1 MKILPSYLIEYMPYL
16 EDAMEEL
23 RLSVYD
29 HAFDLL
35 KALDIDELTSDDIRH
50 KLELYDIKIEN
61 MSESWLPNG
70 RFYRIYPSIRYNR
83 TRLNALQSVVKSGG
97 QFEGLWSNDFSN
109 KTEFNYKYI
118 QMLRHYMASSP
129 VDGYFYISGD
139 TAIIN
144 DGTVSSSAVTALSS
158 DILVDQAMPAGYT
171 YLYVPWPVPHYPTDA
186 GSFYNPHMLLS
197 DRLYYTDG
205 IDGIDVIDENDD
217 SSTLRD
223 ISKPASTTYDW
234 STGSDT
240 PYRLPYWFDYHYMND
255 MRHVEP
261 NNNDAGKWPIIESGI
276 YSDKNG
282 ATVLPPADISKAVT
296 YTLNESCDE
305 LGDTESVF
313 PTQCWTILV
322 TNTTPPD
329 RNSVSDITS
338 FNIDYSHLP
347 SEIEVVNNSI
357 DLSYPGADENEY
369 GPYRYDA
376 LSSAYFSLSEILGH
390 IKVGASIWT
399 SSTSPIY
406 NIFNMYSVGQDST
419 LESRKLYYWM
429 RFTSGEQS
437 EDYVSIYEYT
447 DNENPAISIDSESY
461 VLYTKPYN
469 DGQGENSL
477 ISVSTGSNALYK
489 LGESSADLLDPTLSY
504 KLVRIGVDDNHSQS
518 FTNIDNCY
526 TEVDPSTGLV
536 YLNVNG
542 SALTSANYI
551 TYTSSRIH
559 KLWFSSTK
567 EDTIINS
574 SFSKLYN
581 ENGSDE
587 IYYYSSNLKSFNY
600 NIIGLYNS
608 DGTLADYDLTEYSF
622 NCYLTDSKYGVF
634 LRVNPIVETD
644 TIEYDTNS
652 SQWQLASIGDGYPSL
667 GDDADEYTVF
677 KGKVDPTISDTTVA
691 TLSFTISP
699 TGSWDGSDQPMP
711 NASAPTSQSYSS
723 GWLSTPAHEYPTID
737 STWKV
742 FESTTIT
749 HLGCCALE
757 ISIGTVNYN
766 TTLNVKISSLSE
778 YNWDFVYI
786 FDYYAGTDH
795 LKGYVSGQP
804 GEWTDVQIN
813 LSAGTS
819 HIIKVVYSRDGGGG
833 PEPNCGWFA
842 ISKSIYDSNK
852 ITEVTVTPHTATL
865 DVGFTIESDNDI
877 DFPIKISHT
886 GNSLLEEVDVYK
898 DGVELAT
905 HSSQN
910 LWTDVNNISL
920 SSGSHSV
927 AVKYNKY
934 TSSANDYGFVA
945 IPNSLINIAT
955 MSKTFEYSYTPSLPP
970 FSAAYILF
978 TADLVN
984 SPMNS
989 LSYTNIEISSTI
1001 IPKIADGMKLGD
1013 NPVIK
1018 RALRLDLGNF
1028 EFHSDE

>member
-97 QFEGLWSNDFSN
+97 QFEGLWSSDFSN

-144 DGTVSSSAVTALSS
+144 DGTVSSSAVTALLS

-197 DRLYYTDG
+197 DRPFYCTYYD
-205 IDGIDVIDENDD
+205 DESYDPNE
-217 SSTLRD
+217 SI
-223 ISKPASTTYDW
+223 ISWETPASEHYDW
-234 STGSDT
+234 STGYGT
-240 PYRLPYWFDYHYMND
+240 PYKLPYWFDYHYMND
-255 MRHVEP
+255 MRT
-261 NNNDAGKWPIIESGI
+261 DAGKWPIIESGT

-282 ATVLPPADISKAVT
+282 AIILDGDISKAVT
-296 YTLNESCDE
+296 YTLDESCAE
-305 LGDTESVF
+305 LVDTESVF
-313 PTQCWTILV
+313 PTQCWTVLV
-322 TNTTPPD
+322 TNTAQPD

-338 FNIDYSHLP
+338 FNIDYSLP
-347 SEIEVVNNSI
+347 FEIKVINNSI
-357 DLSYPGADENEY
+357 DLSYPGVAENEY

-376 LSSAYFSLSEILGH
+376 LSSAYFNLSEILGH
-390 IKVGASIWT
+390 IKVSTSLWT

-429 RFTSGEQS
+429 RFTSGEQP

-447 DNENPAISIDSESY
+447 DTENPMISIDSESY
-461 VLYTKPYN
+461 ILYTRPYDSN
-469 DGQGENSL
+469 QGENSL
-477 ISVSTGSNALYK
+477 ISVSTGSNKLYK
-489 LGESSADLLDPTLSY
+489 LRESSDPPLQNYDPTLSY
-504 KLVRIGVDDNHSQS
+504 KLVRIGVDDNHVQS
-518 FTNIDNCY
+518 FTNIDSCY
-526 TEVDPSTGLV
+526 IEGDPSTGLI

-542 SALTSANYI
+542 SALTSANYV

-567 EDTIINS
+567 ENTVINS

-581 ENGSDE
+581 ENGNDE
-587 IYYYSSNLKSFNY
+587 IYYYSDNSKSFNY

-608 DGTLADYDLTEYSF
+608 DGTLADYDLTGYSF

-652 SQWQLASIGDGYPSL
+652 PQWQLADVGDGYPSL

-677 KGKVDPTISDTTVA
+677 KGKVDPTISETELA
-691 TLSFTISP
+691 TLSFNLNPSGYTNGWVQWVSLDDDPYTTCHTLPSGAPNTSLWKIFESYYNSSHTDNVTYGMEITVEASSSVTIPIKLCQSSEQHWDYVTVFIDNTQTHSLQDTYETWIDFDLVIP
-699 TGSWDGSDQPMP
+699 LGNHTIKIKYSKDGS
-711 NASAPTSQSYSS
+711 TSQGS
-723 GWLSTPAHEYPTID
+723 D
-737 STWKV
+737 
-742 FESTTIT
+742 
-749 HLGCCALE
+749 
-757 ISIGTVNYN
+757 
-766 TTLNVKISSLSE
+766 
-778 YNWDFVYI
+778 
-786 FDYYAGTDH
+786 
-795 LKGYVSGQP
+795 
-804 GEWTDVQIN
+804 
-813 LSAGTS
+813 
-819 HIIKVVYSRDGGGG
+819 
-833 PEPNCGWFA
+833 CGWFA

-865 DVGFTIESDNDI
+865 DVGFAIESDNGI

-886 GNSLLEEVDVYK
+886 GSSILEEVDVYK
-898 DGVELAT
+898 DGVESAT
-905 HSSQN
+905 HSTKDI
-910 LWTDVNNISL
+910 WTDINSISF
-920 SSGSHSV
+920 SYGSHSV
-927 AVKYNKY
+927 AVKYSKY
-934 TSSANDYGFVA
+934 TSSSSDYGFVA

-984 SPMNS
+984 SPMDS